1 MDDTTRTPG
10 GGAADETQPLPDP
23 TAPPATPEPS
33 ATPEPPAAAAP
44 AARPTPA
51 TPEPAAAPAAPPT
64 PAAPPVGAYPPG
76 AAFGPF
82 RSPDA
87 PPPPKHPKPPLSVR
101 RGVAVGV
108 VGAALAVGLVVGG
121 GTGWAITSLQHDGPG
136 ERSFS
141 EADRPGRTWRGPG
154 APGAPDDLGDLPRR
168 PGSDGSGDG
177 STDGS
182 SDGSA
187 GGTDDGATGTTSA
200 QTATPASAEQQV
212 GVVTVTSTLGH
223 QGGTSAGTGMVLT
236 TDGLVLTNHHVVEG
250 ATSVSV
256 TVESTG
262 ETYEATLVGAD
273 ASADVALLRLTG
285 ASGLDTV
292 TLDDDG
298 GVQVGDTVTA
308 VGNAQGTGDLVAASG
323 QVTGTDE
330 TMTAATSS
338 GASETLGGLL
348 AFSAA
353 VVGGDSGGPVLDD
366 EGEVVGMTTAA
377 SVGGRATVAYAV
389 DVVDAV
395 AVVRQV
401 ESGVESGGVTIGYPA
416 FLGIGLGADTGA
428 GAVVGGVLAGT
439 PAQAAGLTAGDVV
452 TAVDGTA
459 VGSAQALSDVLAT
472 HDPGDGVTLTWTDVE
487 TGTTQQAAVTLAQG
501 PVG

>member
-23 TAPPATPEPS
+23 TAPPAV
-33 ATPEPPAAAAP
+33 PEPP
-44 AARPTPA
+44 
-51 TPEPAAAPAAPPT
+51 PAAAPAAPPT
-64 PAAPPVGAYPPG
+64 PVVPPGGAYPPG

-82 RSPDA
+82 RSPGA

-101 RGVAVGV
+101 RGAAVGV

-121 GTGWAITSLQHDGPG
+121 GTGWAITSLQHDRPG

-168 PGSDGSGDG
+168 PGSDG

-212 GVVTVTSTLGH
+212 GVVTITSTLGH